1 MEKNPKSESYII
13 KEAENVIENY
23 LKTRENKE
31 NNLLKEKYERL
42 KITSIAM
49 GIVGLIGIFDLTMQ
63 SKSLQSTLFTPEPI
77 LFAGVVY
84 YANVKLFSV
93 IAKLLENR
101 LNRHD

>member
-31 NNLLKEKYERL
+31 NNLLKKKYERL

-49 GIVGLIGIFDLTMQ
+49 GIVGLIGIL
-63 SKSLQSTLFTPEPI
+63 I
-77 LFAGVVY
+77 
-84 YANVKLFSV
+84 SV
-93 IAKLLENR
+93 IFKI
-101 LNRHD
+101 

>member
-49 GIVGLIGIFDLTMQ
+49 GIVGIIGIL
-63 SKSLQSTLFTPEPI
+63 I
-77 LFAGVVY
+77 
-84 YANVKLFSV
+84 SV
-93 IAKLLENR
+93 IFKI
-101 LNRHD
+101 

>member
-1 MEKNPKSESYII
+1 MKQAKWVKEERQKILVQAQNEADDII

-49 GIVGLIGIFDLTMQ
+49 GIVGLIGIL
-63 SKSLQSTLFTPEPI
+63 I
-77 LFAGVVY
+77 
-84 YANVKLFSV
+84 SV
-93 IAKLLENR
+93 IFKI
-101 LNRHD
+101 

>member
-49 GIVGLIGIFDLTMQ
+49 GIVGVIGIL
-63 SKSLQSTLFTPEPI
+63 I
-77 LFAGVVY
+77 
-84 YANVKLFSV
+84 SV
-93 IAKLLENR
+93 IFKI
-101 LNRHD
+101 

>member
-49 GIVGLIGIFDLTMQ
+49 GIVGLIGILI
-63 SKSLQSTLFTPEPI
+63 S
-77 LFAGVVY
+77 VVF
-84 YANVKLFSV
+84 K
-93 IAKLLENR
+93 I
-101 LNRHD
+101 

>member
-49 GIVGLIGIFDLTMQ
+49 GIVGLIGIL
-63 SKSLQSTLFTPEPI
+63 I
-77 LFAGVVY
+77 
-84 YANVKLFSV
+84 SV
-93 IAKLLENR
+93 IFKIYIHKTPR
-101 LNRHD
+101 PSI

>member
-31 NNLLKEKYERL
+31 NNLLKEKYEIL

-49 GIVGLIGIFDLTMQ
+49 GIVGLIGIL
-63 SKSLQSTLFTPEPI
+63 I
-77 LFAGVVY
+77 
-84 YANVKLFSV
+84 SV
-93 IAKLLENR
+93 IFKI
-101 LNRHD
+101 

>member
-31 NNLLKEKYERL
+31 NNLLKEKSERL

-49 GIVGLIGIFDLTMQ
+49 GILGLIGIL
-63 SKSLQSTLFTPEPI
+63 I
-77 LFAGVVY
+77 
-84 YANVKLFSV
+84 SV
-93 IAKLLENR
+93 IFKI
-101 LNRHD
+101 

>member
-23 LKTRENKE
+23 LKTRENKG

-49 GIVGLIGIFDLTMQ
+49 GIVGLIGIL
-63 SKSLQSTLFTPEPI
+63 I
-77 LFAGVVY
+77 
-84 YANVKLFSV
+84 SV
-93 IAKLLENR
+93 IFKI
-101 LNRHD
+101 

>member
-49 GIVGLIGIFDLTMQ
+49 GILGLIGIL
-63 SKSLQSTLFTPEPI
+63 I
-77 LFAGVVY
+77 
-84 YANVKLFSV
+84 SV
-93 IAKLLENR
+93 IFKI
-101 LNRHD
+101 

>member
-49 GIVGLIGIFDLTMQ
+49 GIVGLIGIL
-63 SKSLQSTLFTPEPI
+63 I
-77 LFAGVVY
+77 
-84 YANVKLFSV
+84 SV
-93 IAKLLENR
+93 IFKI
-101 LNRHD
+101 

>member
-23 LKTRENKE
+23 LKTRENKK

-49 GIVGLIGIFDLTMQ
+49 GIVGLIGIL
-63 SKSLQSTLFTPEPI
+63 I
-77 LFAGVVY
+77 
-84 YANVKLFSV
+84 SV
-93 IAKLLENR
+93 IFKI
-101 LNRHD
+101 